1 MSSGEFTKKQVE
13 DRDVNILFFGNFHKM
28 SFKDYLWGVKEI
40 IKDKDY
46 VYEALV
52 KDLYLL
58 GKVLERKYRLLRL
71 TYTTFMVGIIISV
84 ISFFVAFN
92 VF

>member
-1 MSSGEFTKKQVE
+1 
-13 DRDVNILFFGNFHKM
+13 M

-71 TYTTFMVGIIISV
+71 TYTTFMVGIIVSV

-92 VF
+92 VS